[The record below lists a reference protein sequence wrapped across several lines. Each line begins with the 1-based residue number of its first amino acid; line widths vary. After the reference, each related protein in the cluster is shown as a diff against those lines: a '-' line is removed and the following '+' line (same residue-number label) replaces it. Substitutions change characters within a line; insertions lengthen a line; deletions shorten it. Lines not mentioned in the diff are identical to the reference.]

1 MDKNKE
7 KVISGIQQVGIGVRD
22 LHEAWKWYRRHFN
35 MDIRIFEDKAIAKL
49 MLPYTE
55 GVERERHAS
64 LAMNMQGGGGFEI
77 WQHIGKVPEG
87 HTFEIKVGDFGIF
100 SAKIKTNKIEE
111 AYTQMKKDGIDVMG
125 GITNN
130 PEGNK
135 HFYIK
140 DPYNNIFEF
149 VSSSFIF
156 KKDKSLN
163 GGIYGV
169 TIGISD
175 FEKAKTV
182 YCDILGYDE
191 IVYDIES
198 EFDDIKSL
206 PGGEETIRRILLRS
220 SSKLKGPFSPFLG
233 PSEIELV
240 QVISRK
246 PKRIYQERIW
256 GDLGFI
262 HICFDIVNMD
272 ALRNFCKSKGYPFT
286 VDSST
291 SFDMGV
297 AAGHFSYIAD
307 PDGTL
312 IEFVETHKLPIIKKL
327 GWYMNLKKRDP
338 NNPLPKWML
347 HTLAWGRIKD

>member
-1 MDKNKE
+1 ME
-7 KVISGIQQVGIGVRD
+7 RVISGIQQVGIGVTN
-22 LHEAWKWYRRHFN
+22 LHEAWKWYREHFN

-55 GVERERHAS
+55 GLERERHAS

-77 WQHIGKVPEG
+77 WQHMGKVPEA

-100 SAKIKTNKIEE
+100 SAKIKTNKIQK
-111 AYTQMKKDGIDVMG
+111 AYAKLKADGVQVIGEITQGPDG
-125 GITNN
+125 N
-130 PEGNK
+130 E
-135 HFYIK
+135 HFYVK

-149 VSSSFIF
+149 VSSPFIF
-156 KKDKSLN
+156 KNDKSLN

-175 FEKAKTV
+175 FEKAKNV
-182 YCDILGYDE
+182 YCDILGYDI

-198 EFDDIKSL
+198 NFDDMMAL
-206 PGGEETIRRILLRS
+206 PGGESTLRRILLRS
-220 SSKLKGPFSPFLG
+220 SSKPNGPFSPFLG
-233 PSEIELV
+233 PSEIELL
-240 QVISRK
+240 QVVSRK
-246 PKRIYQERIW
+246 AKKIYHERIW

-262 HICFDIVNMD
+262 HLCFDIVNMN
-272 ALRNFCKSKGYPFT
+272 ALRDYCKAKGFPFT

-327 GWYMNLKKRDP
+327 GWYMNLKKRNP
-338 NNPLPKWML
+338 NKPLPRWML
-347 HTLAWGRIKD
+347 NTLAWGRIHD